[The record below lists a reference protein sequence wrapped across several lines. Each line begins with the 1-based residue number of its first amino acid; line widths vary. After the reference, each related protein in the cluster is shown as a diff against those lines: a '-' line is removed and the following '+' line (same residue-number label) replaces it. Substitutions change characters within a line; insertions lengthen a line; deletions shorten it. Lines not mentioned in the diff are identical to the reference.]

1 MDCSCDRC
9 GKVFLRNDSSGGNAP
24 FQHFSFVSGPASGI
38 GGGKRIEASICEECM
53 LDLIRDF
60 CRVSDS
66 SVLNRGLTPISKLG
80 VSRYTLH
87 CLVGSGVTT
96 IEQLCRMEEIEVKK
110 AAGGSSSFR
119 EVVDALQAKSFKL
132 AA

>member
-1 MDCSCDRC
+1 MNCKCDRC
-9 GKVFLRNDSSGGNAP
+9 GKVFAKGVEEEHSEI
-24 FQHFSFVSGPASGI
+24 QHISFVGDSTSAFTA
-38 GGGKRIEASICEECM
+38 GKRIEATICQAC
-53 LDLIRDF
+53 LIALIKDF

-66 SVLNRGLTPISKLG
+66 GELGEQQTPIVRLG
-80 VSRYTLH
+80 VSRHTLDR
-87 CLVGSGVTT
+87 LLESGITT
-96 IEQLCRMEEIEVKK
+96 IEQLCQMEEIEVKK